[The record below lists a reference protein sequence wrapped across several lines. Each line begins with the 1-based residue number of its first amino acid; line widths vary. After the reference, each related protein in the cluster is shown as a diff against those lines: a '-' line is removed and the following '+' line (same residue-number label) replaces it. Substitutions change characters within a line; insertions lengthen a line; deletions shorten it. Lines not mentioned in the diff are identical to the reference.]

1 MNREVPRW
9 LLPVV
14 CASMVAAA
22 AAFLLVPRGE
32 SARHPAFCSAVKGA
46 GGKPQAPLGLFVH
59 YGPSSLVNESSTVR
73 WWRAMVAP
81 SYARAVARF
90 RPKPSVV
97 DGWFDLA
104 RRAGA
109 RYVAVI
115 AKHHDGYALW
125 NSSTTSYTVGKH
137 DLIARAALDAR
148 RSGLGLV
155 LYFSLVDEHV
165 ASYDDDWP
173 AYLRFVKAQLREL
186 LTRYGPIAGVW
197 FDGPGWA
204 DGRSAD
210 EWGLPSLYAE
220 VHRSQPD
227 AEIITNH
234 HCARPLAGEGAL
246 TFENEAPRRR
256 AGFPQ
261 QIAYSLSDQWFYST
275 QERPHSHR
283 SYLALR
289 ARARRVGAGLLVNV
303 PPRPDGTFAPEYVR
317 ALLGR

>member
-1 MNREVPRW
+1 
-9 LLPVV
+9 
-14 CASMVAAA
+14 
-22 AAFLLVPRGE
+22 
-32 SARHPAFCSAVKGA
+32 
-46 GGKPQAPLGLFVH
+46 
-59 YGPSSLVNESSTVR
+59 
-73 WWRAMVAP
+73 MVAP